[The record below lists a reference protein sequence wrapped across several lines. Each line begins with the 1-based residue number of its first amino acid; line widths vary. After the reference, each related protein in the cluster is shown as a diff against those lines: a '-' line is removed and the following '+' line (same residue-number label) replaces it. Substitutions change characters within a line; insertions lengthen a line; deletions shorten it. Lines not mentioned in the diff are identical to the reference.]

1 MTSAISKAGGPG
13 MPFGQKREEGSRL
26 KSGDRVVVVGAGPA
40 GCFFAVNLLR
50 QARLMGRD
58 LDLVMI
64 EKKRPLTL
72 GDVPHLATLCTGCNH
87 GAGGLSP
94 RICDILDDLGMTVP
108 EGLIQS
114 RVESV
119 TIQGHWKNVELAV
132 PPERDMLSV
141 FRGSLPATRSDRA
154 ASFDAFLLDQAL
166 SAGARLIGG
175 EVREVSY
182 SDSSRP
188 LVHYDDGTG
197 SVTLEADFLTIAT
210 GVNYLSGPP
219 LEERDLFRS
228 LRSMMPGFTP
238 PRLRKT
244 LVGEIRVPEGVL
256 AQRRGEV
263 YFIEYGSADLRLEMG
278 SIIPKAELVTV
289 VLIGPT
295 IDAISTHSEQLEVLN
310 RFLALPHVQKLLPGP
325 HSLACTCGPS
335 MVTGISKGA
344 VGDRVAVIGDL
355 ATSRLY
361 KDGIYSGYETSRAL
375 ARTVLTQGTDKAALR
390 KSYWPAV
397 TAISRDNLLGHI
409 VFLLHRITF
418 SNPLLSRVFYQA
430 LFTER
435 KAKIRPDR
443 RLERTLWSIASG
455 DASYKDILRSMMH
468 PRTAWSIATGGLLVT
483 MRNYV
488 AELFFGLKWRGFGRH
503 TTGVYKEL
511 FENKRRQFMNLMA
524 STGTDFPR
532 KQDFERMYTIKVR
545 APADRIFTEL
555 GRFGD
560 EDRAY
565 FRPRFVEVRRVR
577 GEPNRKGSLIRYK
590 MKPRFMT
597 FNLMLERCEPG
608 RHLVYRVLDGFARGG
623 VMVFEIEDL
632 RRGQCGLSI
641 YVTFDFPT
649 GSGPLS
655 RPFFGAFK
663 LLFPAFVHDV
673 IWNHSLCELKDCVE
687 SQVAALVH
695 GS

>member
-1 MTSAISKAGGPG
+1 MQLD
-13 MPFGQKREEGSRL
+13 QKGEQGSGL
-26 KSGDRVVVVGAGPA
+26 QNGARVVVVGAGPA
-40 GCFFAVNLLR
+40 GSFFAVNLLR
-50 QARLMGRD
+50 KARLLGRD

-72 GDVPHLATLCTGCNH
+72 RNGPHLATLCAGCNH

-94 RICDILDDLGMTVP
+94 RICDILNELGMPVP
-108 EGLIQS
+108 ERLIQS
-114 RVESV
+114 RIESL
-119 TIQGHWKNVELAV
+119 TIQGHWKNVEIVV

-166 SAGARLIGG
+166 SAGARLIGA
-175 EVREVSY
+175 EVREVTY

-188 LVHYDDGTG
+188 LVHYQDGSG
-197 SVTLEADFLTIAT
+197 PVTLEADFLAIAS

-219 LEERDLFRS
+219 LGERTLFRS
-228 LRSMMPGFTP
+228 LRTMMPGFTP

-244 LVGEIRVPEGVL
+244 LVGEIRVPESVL
-256 AQRRGEV
+256 AQRKGEV
-263 YFIEYGSADLRLEMG
+263 YFIEYGSADLRLEMC
-278 SIIPKAELVTV
+278 SIIPEAELVTV
-289 VLIGPT
+289 VLVGPT
-295 IDAISTHSEQLEVLN
+295 VDGISTHPEQLEVLN

-344 VGDRVAVIGDL
+344 FGDRVAVIGDL

-361 KDGIYSGYETSRAL
+361 KDGIYSAYETSRAL
-375 ARTVLTQGTDKAALR
+375 AETVLTEGTDKMALG
-390 KSYWPAV
+390 KAYWSTV
-397 TAISRDNLLGHI
+397 KAISRDNLFGRI

-418 SNPLLSRVFYQA
+418 SNPVLSRVFYQA

-435 KAKIRPDR
+435 KSKVRPDR

-455 DASYKDILRSMMH
+455 DAPYKDILRSMVH
-468 PRTAWSIATGGLLVT
+468 PLTAWSIATGGLLVT
-483 MRNYV
+483 MRNHM
-488 AELFFGLKWRGFGRH
+488 AELFFGLRWKRLGRH

-511 FENKRRQFMNLMA
+511 FDAKRRRFMSLIS

-532 KQDFERMYTIKVR
+532 RQDFERMYTIKLR

-565 FRPRFVEVRRVR
+565 FRPRFVEVRRIR
-577 GEPNRKGSLIRYK
+577 GEPNREGSLIRYNLT
-590 MKPRFMT
+590 PRFMT
-597 FNLMLERCEPG
+597 FTL
-608 RHLVYRVLDGFARGG
+608 
-623 VMVFEIEDL
+623 
-632 RRGQCGLSI
+632 
-641 YVTFDFPT
+641 T
-649 GSGPLS
+649 
-655 RPFFGAFK
+655 
-663 LLFPAFVHDV
+663 
-673 IWNHSLCELKDCVE
+673 LK
-687 SQVAALVH
+687 
-695 GS
+695 

>member
-1 MTSAISKAGGPG
+1 MR
-13 MPFGQKREEGSRL
+13 RE
-26 KSGDRVVVVGAGPA
+26 
-40 GCFFAVNLLR
+40 
-50 QARLMGRD
+50 
-58 LDLVMI
+58 LDLVLI
-64 EKKRPLTL
+64 EKKRPLIL
-72 GDVPHLATLCTGCNH
+72 RDVPHLATLCAGCSH

-94 RICDILDDLGMTVP
+94 RLCNILNELGITVP
-108 EGLIQS
+108 EWVIQS
-114 RVESV
+114 RVESL

-154 ASFDAFLLDQAL
+154 ASFDAFLLEQAL
-166 SAGARLIGG
+166 SAGARVIAG
-175 EVREVSY
+175 EVREVTY
-182 SDSSRP
+182 SDRSRP
-188 LVHYDDGTG
+188 LVHYDDGSG
-197 SVTLEADFLTIAT
+197 LATLEADFLTIAT

-219 LEERDLFRS
+219 LGERDLFRS
-228 LRSMMPGFTP
+228 LRTMMPGFTP

-244 LVGEIRVPEGVL
+244 LVGEVRVPESVL
-256 AQRRGEV
+256 AQRKGEV
-263 YFIEYGSADLRLEMG
+263 YFIEYGSADLRLEMC

-289 VLIGPT
+289 VLVGPAV
-295 IDAISTHSEQLEVLN
+295 DGISTHPEQIEVLN

-344 VGDRVAVIGDL
+344 FGDRVAAIGDL

-361 KDGIYSGYETSRAL
+361 KDGIYSAYETSRAL
-375 ARTVLTQGTDKAALR
+375 AETVLTQGTDKMALR
-390 KSYWPAV
+390 RAYWPTV
-397 TAISRDNLLGHI
+397 KAISRDNLFGHV
-409 VFLLHRITF
+409 VFLIQRITF
-418 SNPLLSRVFYQA
+418 SNPVLSRVFYQA

-435 KAKIRPDR
+435 KTKVRPDR

-455 DASYKDILRSMMH
+455 DALYKDILRSMVH
-468 PRTAWSIATGGLLVT
+468 PLTAWSVATGGLLVT
-483 MRNYV
+483 MRNYF
-488 AELFFGLKWRGFGRH
+488 AELFFGLRWKGFERH

-511 FENKRRQFMNLMA
+511 LEDKRRQFMSLIS
-524 STGTDFPR
+524 STRTEFPR
-532 KQDFERMYTIKVR
+532 RQDFERIYTIKLR

-565 FRPRFVEVRRVR
+565 FRPRFVEVRRIR
-577 GEPNRKGSLIRYK
+577 GEANREGSQIRYDLTL
-590 MKPRFMT
+590 RFMT
-597 FNLMLERCEPG
+597 FNLMLEHSEPG

-623 VMVFEIEDL
+623 VMVFEIETL
-632 RRGQCGLSI
+632 GRGQCGLSI

-649 GSGPLS
+649 GSGLLS
-655 RPFFGAFK
+655 RPLFGVLR

-687 SQVAALVH
+687 SQVALIRPPETRPVSSTLPAC
-695 GS
+695 SAKTPSN

>member
-1 MTSAISKAGGPG
+1 
-13 MPFGQKREEGSRL
+13 MPFGQKEERDQGSRL
-26 KSGDRVVVVGAGPA
+26 GNGARVVVVGAGPA
-40 GCFFAVNLLR
+40 GSFFAVNLLR
-50 QARLMGRD
+50 QARLMRRE
-58 LDLVMI
+58 LDLVLI
-64 EKKRPLTL
+64 EKKRPLIL
-72 GDVPHLATLCTGCNH
+72 RDVPHLATLCAGCSH

-94 RICDILDDLGMTVP
+94 RLCDILNELGITVP
-108 EGLIQS
+108 EWVIQS
-114 RVESV
+114 RVESL

-154 ASFDAFLLDQAL
+154 ASFDAFLLEQAL
-166 SAGARLIGG
+166 SAGARVIAG
-175 EVREVSY
+175 EVREVTY
-182 SDSSRP
+182 SDRSRP
-188 LVHYDDGTG
+188 LVHYDDGSG
-197 SVTLEADFLTIAT
+197 LATLEADFLTIAT

-228 LRSMMPGFTP
+228 LRTMMPGFTP

-244 LVGEIRVPEGVL
+244 LVGEVRVPESVL

-263 YFIEYGSADLRLEMG
+263 YFIEYGSADLRLEMC

-289 VLIGPT
+289 VLVGPAV
-295 IDAISTHSEQLEVLN
+295 DGISTHSEQIEVLN

-344 VGDRVAVIGDL
+344 FGDRVAAIGDL

-361 KDGIYSGYETSRAL
+361 KDGIYSAYETSRAL
-375 ARTVLTQGTDKAALR
+375 AETVLTQGTDKMALR
-390 KSYWPAV
+390 RAYWPTV
-397 TAISRDNLLGHI
+397 KAISRDNLFGHV
-409 VFLLHRITF
+409 VFLIQRITF
-418 SNPLLSRVFYQA
+418 SNPVLSRVFYQA

-435 KAKIRPDR
+435 KTKVRPDR

-455 DASYKDILRSMMH
+455 DALYKDILRSMAH
-468 PRTAWSIATGGLLVT
+468 PLTAWSVATGGLLVT
-483 MRNYV
+483 MRNYL
-488 AELFFGLKWRGFGRH
+488 AELFFGLRWKGLGRH

-511 FENKRRQFMNLMA
+511 LEDKRRQFMSLIS
-524 STGTDFPR
+524 STRTEFPR
-532 KQDFERMYTIKVR
+532 RQDFERIYTIKLR

-565 FRPRFVEVRRVR
+565 FRPRFVEVRRIR
-577 GEPNRKGSLIRYK
+577 GEANREGSQIRYDLTL
-590 MKPRFMT
+590 RFMT
-597 FNLMLERCEPG
+597 FNLMLEHSEPG

-623 VMVFEIEDL
+623 VMVFEIETL
-632 RRGQCGLSI
+632 GRGQCGLSI

-649 GSGPLS
+649 GSGLLS
-655 RPFFGAFK
+655 RPLFGVLR

-687 SQVAALVH
+687 SQVALI
-695 GS
+695 

>member
-1 MTSAISKAGGPG
+1 
-13 MPFGQKREEGSRL
+13 MPFGQKEERDQGSRL
-26 KSGDRVVVVGAGPA
+26 GNGARVVVVGAGPA
-40 GCFFAVNLLR
+40 GSFFAVNLLR
-50 QARLMGRD
+50 QARLMRRE
-58 LDLVMI
+58 LDLVLI
-64 EKKRPLTL
+64 EKKRPLIL
-72 GDVPHLATLCTGCNH
+72 RDVPHLATLCAGCSH

-94 RICDILDDLGMTVP
+94 RLCDILNELGITVP
-108 EGLIQS
+108 EWVIQS
-114 RVESV
+114 RVESL

-154 ASFDAFLLDQAL
+154 ASFDAFLLEQAL
-166 SAGARLIGG
+166 SAGARVIAG
-175 EVREVSY
+175 EVREVTY
-182 SDSSRP
+182 SDRSRP
-188 LVHYDDGTG
+188 LVHYDDGSG
-197 SVTLEADFLTIAT
+197 LATLEADFLTIAT

-219 LEERDLFRS
+219 LGERDLFRS
-228 LRSMMPGFTP
+228 LRTMMPGFTP

-244 LVGEIRVPEGVL
+244 LVGEVRVPESVL

-263 YFIEYGSADLRLEMG
+263 YFIEYGSADLRLEMC

-289 VLIGPT
+289 VLVGPAV
-295 IDAISTHSEQLEVLN
+295 DGISTHSEQIEVLN

-344 VGDRVAVIGDL
+344 FGDRVAAIGDL

-361 KDGIYSGYETSRAL
+361 KDGIYSAYETSRAL
-375 ARTVLTQGTDKAALR
+375 AETVLTQGTDKMALR
-390 KSYWPAV
+390 RAYWPTV
-397 TAISRDNLLGHI
+397 KAISRDNLFGHV
-409 VFLLHRITF
+409 VFLIQRITF
-418 SNPLLSRVFYQA
+418 SNPVLSRVFYQA

-435 KAKIRPDR
+435 KTKVRPDR

-455 DASYKDILRSMMH
+455 DALYKDILRSMAH
-468 PRTAWSIATGGLLVT
+468 PLTAWSVATGGLLVT
-483 MRNYV
+483 MRNYL
-488 AELFFGLKWRGFGRH
+488 AELFFGLRWKGLGRH

-511 FENKRRQFMNLMA
+511 LEDKRRQFMSLIS
-524 STGTDFPR
+524 STRTEFPR
-532 KQDFERMYTIKVR
+532 RQDFERIYTIKLR

-565 FRPRFVEVRRVR
+565 FRPRFVEVRRIR
-577 GEPNRKGSLIRYK
+577 GEANREGSQIRYDLTL
-590 MKPRFMT
+590 RFMT
-597 FNLMLERCEPG
+597 FNLMLEHSEPG

-623 VMVFEIEDL
+623 VMVFEIETL
-632 RRGQCGLSI
+632 GRGQCGLSI

-649 GSGPLS
+649 GSGLLS
-655 RPFFGAFK
+655 RPLFGVLR

-687 SQVAALVH
+687 SQVALI
-695 GS
+695 

>member
-1 MTSAISKAGGPG
+1 
-13 MPFGQKREEGSRL
+13 MPFGQKEERDQGSRL
-26 KSGDRVVVVGAGPA
+26 GNGARVVVVGAGPA
-40 GCFFAVNLLR
+40 GSFFAVNLLR
-50 QARLMGRD
+50 QARLMRRE
-58 LDLVMI
+58 LDLVLI
-64 EKKRPLTL
+64 EKKRPLIL
-72 GDVPHLATLCTGCNH
+72 RDVPHLATLCAGCSH

-94 RICDILDDLGMTVP
+94 RLCDILNELGITVP
-108 EGLIQS
+108 EWVIQS
-114 RVESV
+114 RVESL

-154 ASFDAFLLDQAL
+154 ASFDAFLLEQAL
-166 SAGARLIGG
+166 SAGARVIAG
-175 EVREVSY
+175 EVREVTY
-182 SDSSRP
+182 SDRSRP
-188 LVHYDDGTG
+188 LVHYDDGSG
-197 SVTLEADFLTIAT
+197 LATLEADFLTIAT

-228 LRSMMPGFTP
+228 LRTMMPGFTP

-244 LVGEIRVPEGVL
+244 LVGEVRVPESVL

-263 YFIEYGSADLRLEMG
+263 YFIEYGSADLRLEMC

-289 VLIGPT
+289 VLVGPAV
-295 IDAISTHSEQLEVLN
+295 DGISTHSEQIEVLN

-344 VGDRVAVIGDL
+344 FGDRVAAIGDL

-361 KDGIYSGYETSRAL
+361 KDGIYSAYETSRAL
-375 ARTVLTQGTDKAALR
+375 AETVLTKGTDKMALR
-390 KSYWPAV
+390 RAYWPTV
-397 TAISRDNLLGHI
+397 KAISRDNLFGHV
-409 VFLLHRITF
+409 VFLIQRITF
-418 SNPLLSRVFYQA
+418 SNPVLSRVFYQA

-435 KAKIRPDR
+435 KTKVRPDR

-455 DASYKDILRSMMH
+455 DALYKDILRSMAH
-468 PRTAWSIATGGLLVT
+468 PLTAWSVATGGLLVT
-483 MRNYV
+483 MRNYL
-488 AELFFGLKWRGFGRH
+488 AELFFGLRWKGLGRH

-511 FENKRRQFMNLMA
+511 LEDKRRQFMSLIS
-524 STGTDFPR
+524 STRTEFPR
-532 KQDFERMYTIKVR
+532 RQDFERIYTIKLR

-565 FRPRFVEVRRVR
+565 FRPRFVEVRRIR
-577 GEPNRKGSLIRYK
+577 GEANREGSQIRYDLTL
-590 MKPRFMT
+590 RFMT
-597 FNLMLERCEPG
+597 FNLMLEHSEPG

-623 VMVFEIEDL
+623 VMVFEIETL
-632 RRGQCGLSI
+632 GRGQCGLSI

-649 GSGPLS
+649 GSGLLS
-655 RPFFGAFK
+655 RPLFGVLR

-687 SQVAALVH
+687 SQVALI
-695 GS
+695 